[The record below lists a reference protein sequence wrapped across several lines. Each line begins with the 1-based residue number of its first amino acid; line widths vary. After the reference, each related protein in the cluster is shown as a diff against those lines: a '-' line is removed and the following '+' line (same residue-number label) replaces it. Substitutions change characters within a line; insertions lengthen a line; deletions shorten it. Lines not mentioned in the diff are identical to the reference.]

1 MGRDGL
7 GPSMFPAWL
16 IYSQLPSPLG
26 YLPFIL
32 WLYCSRWGYANLHW
46 FFFFLIVYKKNTTLQ
61 LFKKKISYRPLW
73 CIISLPTKYT
83 KESDPVRQTHYTTKR
98 TWLVDFINIFP
109 SILKRFLPLPRRLYS
124 YWLYPYLPWSRRIPS
139 VPSTDI
145 FCLPSPKSRW
155 LLFIMPV
162 PTPKQTIPDSWM

>member
-1 MGRDGL
+1 MKLAPEPIPRL
-7 GPSMFPAWL
+7 
-16 IYSQLPSPLG
+16 LPPQNQIIQWYAEKLRHLNQK
-26 YLPFIL
+26 YNT
-32 WLYCSRWGYANLHW
+32 LYD
-46 FFFFLIVYKKNTTLQ
+46 FTT
-61 LFKKKISYRPLW
+61 FKKKISYRTLW

-83 KESDPVRQTHYTTKR
+83 KESDPVRQTHYTSKR

-145 FCLPSPKSRW
+145 FCLPSPKSHW

>member
-1 MGRDGL
+1 M
-7 GPSMFPAWL
+7 L
-16 IYSQLPSPLG
+16 IHDVFAVLLRPTIKVIFWWTSSSALTINRKL
-26 YLPFIL
+26 FIVIFDK
-32 WLYCSRWGYANLHW
+32 S
-46 FFFFLIVYKKNTTLQ
+46 ITTLQ
-61 LFKKKISYRPLW
+61 LFKKKISYRTLW

-109 SILKRFLPLPRRLYS
+109 SILKRFLPLPRRLYF
-124 YWLYPYLPWSRRIPS
+124 YWLYPYLPWNRRIPS
-139 VPSTDI
+139 VPSIDI
-145 FCLPSPKSRW
+145 FCLASPKSHW

>member
-1 MGRDGL
+1 MLEINDESL
-7 GPSMFPAWL
+7 V
-16 IYSQLPSPLG
+16 G
-26 YLPFIL
+26 YPPVSGDL
-32 WLYCSRWGYANLHW
+32 SKNS
-46 FFFFLIVYKKNTTLQ
+46 FFNFSVFHKYKRTLFGV
-61 LFKKKISYRPLW
+61 LNSYRKKISYRTLW

-109 SILKRFLPLPRRLYS
+109 SILKRFLPLPRRLYF

-145 FCLPSPKSRW
+145 FCLPSPKSHW

>member
-1 MGRDGL
+1 MQGLFIAYFFSKFIASVPLQIISTCQSSSDRWPLVGRL
-7 GPSMFPAWL
+7 KIPSAYFT
-16 IYSQLPSPLG
+16 IFHYS
-26 YLPFIL
+26 I
-32 WLYCSRWGYANLHW
+32 
-46 FFFFLIVYKKNTTLQ
+46 TTLQ
-61 LFKKKISYRPLW
+61 LFKKKISYRTLW

-124 YWLYPYLPWSRRIPS
+124 YWLYPYLPWNRRIPS

-145 FCLPSPKSRW
+145 FCLPSPKSHW